1 MLFRSLLQ
9 LLGENEWLESDDD
22 FDAMRTPAGLA
33 AVARYAFGIGPWV
46 SQIVSWPAAGS
57 GPVCSALVADAHAA
71 GLEVHPYTFRAD
83 DLPEHA
89 PDADALHRALFESA
103 GIDGLISDFSDLTL
117 RYLGR

>member
-1 MLFRSLLQ
+1 MGAGFQ
-9 LLGENEWLESDDD
+9 
-22 FDAMRTPAGLA
+22 DAL
-33 AVARYAFGIGPWV
+33 I
-46 SQIVSWPAAGS
+46 
-57 GPVCSALVADAHAA
+57 ADAHAA

-89 PDADALHRALFESA
+89 PDAEALHQALFEAA